1 MENDFQFSFK
11 YKGTYSK
18 LSVPISFPL
27 EGGVDEFVG
36 RLMTAHNLPCF
47 IQSEL
52 QNSLTAFLAKGT
64 ATYHDTCAEE
74 ALKALQIGDDDIGN
88 IAEKW
93 ARAFTQVWKIY
104 ECWIMTHLFP
114 QQVDEM
120 ERAVQGLDVTHDDSQ
135 VNRLAALHFENT
147 QLAEAKWANELIN
160 LQTNQRREFK
170 EWVYRLN
177 EDVKNGQ
184 EGKVCRKIRAMSD
197 SAPPRVEEETHVD
210 ERRMEESFTI
220 HLGAQMKTMHNLR
233 IVCMEIHELCKH
245 KALRIGGRIQPEP
258 QRLQTAMSLFSNSL
272 SGLVLLVDDRVNT
285 YTGVKR
291 EFATICQQS
300 TDFHFPDLE
309 TQIRVAQQYTT
320 KANTRRQLLKGN
332 SESSNGNCASP
343 SDEISSNLKQGDFYI
358 TKHSN
363 LAQVHVVFHL
373 VTNDS
378 VRAPDLNSRHP
389 VIVALR
395 SVLKCC
401 VDFDIHCI
409 SIPLLLVYEMHE
421 EMTISWCLK
430 RAELVLKCIKGFMME
445 MASWSGNQSRTIQFI
460 VPKGIAVDLFEQLS
474 SMLPQIFRMSR
485 TVDLTR
491 Q

>member
-1 MENDFQFSFK
+1 MAVQDVISNRDQAMA
-11 YKGTYSK
+11 K
-18 LSVPISFPL
+18 L
-27 EGGVDEFVG
+27 
-36 RLMTAHNLPCF
+36 
-47 IQSEL
+47 Q
-52 QNSLTAFLAKGT
+52 
-64 ATYHDTCAEE
+64 
-74 ALKALQIGDDDIGN
+74 
-88 IAEKW
+88 
-93 ARAFTQVWKIY
+93 ARQVN
-104 ECWIMTHLFP
+104 
-114 QQVDEM
+114 EM
-120 ERAVQGLDVTHDDSQ
+120 ERAVQGLDVTHDDLQ

-160 LQTNQRREFK
+160 LQTNQKREFK

-184 EGKVCRKIRAMSD
+184 EGQVSRKIRAMSD
-197 SAPPRVEEETHVD
+197 SAPPPVEEQIRVD

-233 IVCMEIHELCKH
+233 IVCMEIQELCKH
-245 KALRIGGRIQPEP
+245 KPLRIDGRIQPQP

-320 KANTRRQLLKGN
+320 KANTKRQLRKAN
-332 SESSNGNCASP
+332 SDSPAGSCASP

-401 VDFDIHCI
+401 VDFDVHCI

-460 VPKGIAVDLFEQLS
+460 VPKGIAADLFEQLS